1 MPKRLSLL
9 QDIIQRTQYVF
20 VWLSRITH
28 CKGFGIQSPTDFR
41 FVNTVVNEHWP
52 YYAYEHL
59 GTFDTWKRRHLGLLY
74 FRIANWRQPSTVYD
88 GVGVMCYLKAGCAKV
103 HTSSNGERV
112 DMAVVSLG
120 EDVDAVL
127 DRCDD
132 SSVALVEDIKAFP
145 DKWKQLLASSRVVIS
160 YDLYYCGILLFDR
173 KRTKQ
178 HYIVNY

>member
-28 CKGFGIQSPTDFR
+28 CKGFGIQSPTDFS

-127 DRCDD
+127 DRCVD
-132 SSVALVEDIKAFP
+132 SSVVLVEDIKAFP
-145 DKWKQLLASSRVVIS
+145 DKWKQIIASSRVVIS